1 MFFNHLLTFFQHL
14 QSLIT
19 HLIIIPIGTIIFV
32 YYLIFDKNQQLLQ
45 QEKSNVNEPESNQ
58 LVVYTGTTRNF
69 KINVTGGSIQFSTWS
84 QRLDIKGIR
93 MLNDVTI
100 EPRILINNT
109 ILGPSNRFTFLPL
122 EKEKNTQKRIPKS
135 IPMLMSLQE
144 NLLIQRMNAFANKE

>member
-1 MFFNHLLTFFQHL
+1 M
-14 QSLIT
+14 
-19 HLIIIPIGTIIFV
+19 
-32 YYLIFDKNQQLLQ
+32 IFDKNQQLLQ